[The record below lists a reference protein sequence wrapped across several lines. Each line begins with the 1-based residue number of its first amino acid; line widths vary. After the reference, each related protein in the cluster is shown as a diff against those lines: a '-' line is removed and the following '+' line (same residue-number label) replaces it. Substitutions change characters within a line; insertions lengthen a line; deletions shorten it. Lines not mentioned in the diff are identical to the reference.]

1 MDIVLKLTKELEI
14 NKWQVESV
22 IKLIDEGN
30 TIPFISRY
38 RKEMTGSLNDEV
50 LRKFDER
57 LKYLRNLEDRKIQV
71 IKIIDEQ
78 GKLTDEL
85 KASIEV
91 AETLVEV
98 EDLYRPYKQKR
109 QTRAT
114 KAIERGLEPLAE
126 FIWLQEIDK
135 PVEEYAKDFI
145 NEEKGVNTV
154 EDAVSGAMD
163 ILAERI
169 ADNPEYRKWIRG
181 YIFRNGI
188 LVTKATKED
197 SEKVYEMYF
206 EYSESC
212 SSIPGHRILAINRGE
227 NEKQL
232 SVKIDVDTTRIYEIL
247 QMNVIKKDNIY
258 TNNLLKQVVEDAYK
272 RLVFPSVEREIRSEL
287 TEKAEDG
294 AIVVFAKN
302 LKQILMQPPI
312 VGKNVLGLDPAYR
325 TGCKISVVDNTGK
338 VLDTTVIYPTPP
350 QNKIEESKE
359 VLKKLIKKYDVD
371 VISIGNG
378 TASRESEQFIVNL
391 LKEIDKTIYYVI
403 VNEAGAS
410 VYSASELA
418 TKEFPNFDVGQ
429 RSAVSIARRLQ
440 DPLSELVKID
450 PKSIGVGQYQ
460 HDMNQKKL
468 KENLSAVVEDTV
480 NNVGV
485 DLNTASVPL
494 LRYVSGISEQIANN
508 IVEYREENSK
518 FKSRKELLKV
528 KKLGGKT
535 YEQCAGFLRISN
547 GENAFDNT
555 GIHPESYKNAELIVK
570 KLGYKV
576 NDLKNTQIKVDLS
589 KDEKENLAK
598 EIDIGLPTLLDI
610 ISDLQKPGRDP
621 REDMPKPILRSDV
634 LDTKDV
640 KEGMRLNGTVRNLV
654 DFGAFIDIGVHQDG
668 LVHISEITDRHIKHP
683 MEILSVGDIVE
694 VVVIGVDEARN
705 RINLSIKKAK

>member
-57 LKYLRNLEDRKIQV
+57 LKYIRNLEDRKVQV

-85 KASIEV
+85 RASIESV
-91 AETLVEV
+91 ETLVEV

-126 FIWLQEIDK
+126 LVWLQEIEK
-135 PVEEYAKDFI
+135 SIEEYAKDFI
-145 NEEKGVNTV
+145 NEEKGVNTA

-169 ADNPEYRKWIRG
+169 ADKPEYRKWIRG
-181 YIFRNGI
+181 YIFKGGV
-188 LVTKATKED
+188 LTTKATKED
-197 SEKVYEMYF
+197 SDKVYEMYF
-206 EYSESC
+206 DYSEAFTKL
-212 SSIPGHRILAINRGE
+212 PGHRILAINRGE
-227 NEKQL
+227 NEKHL
-232 SVKIDVDTTRIYEIL
+232 STKIDVDTTKIYDIL
-247 QMNVIKKDNIY
+247 EMNVIKKDNIY
-258 TNNLLKQVVEDAYK
+258 TKDILKRVIEDAYK
-272 RLVFPSVEREIRSEL
+272 RLIFPSVEREIRSEL

-350 QNKIEESKE
+350 QNKVEESKE
-359 VLKKLIKKYDVD
+359 TIKKLIKKHDVD

-391 LKEIDKTIYYVI
+391 LKEIDKTVYYVI

-555 GIHPESYKNAELIVK
+555 GIHPESYKNAEQIVK

-589 KDEKENLAK
+589 EDEKENMAK
-598 EIDIGLPTLLDI
+598 EINIGLPTLQDI
-610 ISDLQKPGRDP
+610 INDLQKPGRDP
-621 REDMPKPILRSDV
+621 REDMPKPLLRSDV
-634 LDTKDV
+634 LDMKDV

-654 DFGAFIDIGVHQDG
+654 DFGVFIDIGVHQDG
-668 LVHISEITDRHIKHP
+668 LVHISEITDRRIKHP
-683 MEILSVGDIVE
+683 MEVLSVGDIVE
-694 VVVIGVDEARN
+694 VVVIGIDEGRN